1 MVASIVCGKQGREET
16 VWGDQAAGGVMATG
30 EALHEKKHATHRSA
44 VGTDL
49 LVSRRECERAGQ

>member
-1 MVASIVCGKQGREET
+1 MWQGRGET
-16 VWGDQAAGGVMATG
+16 VWGDQPAGGVMATG
-30 EALHEKKHATHRSA
+30 EEALYEKKHATHRSA